1 MRISSRKLLSKT
13 LRLCFREPQT
23 SIQHELKYFDPC
35 FYGDKNIQ
43 TILSSRSFC
52 LSTKIENRQ
61 RTFRAS
67 EYAFMKDNI
76 HNISVD
82 SRRLPRKIRVTL
94 EKRDFF
100 FDPIWRQYKQSGIKG
115 DLLAEPR
122 CCVKFLNHERRF
134 KELISSVPYLNKLIS
149 DFVFTQSCYDSVEA
163 IKEHT
168 KRLDR
173 LSMFDE
179 KVLKHLGHAA
189 AHYNRNR
196 VAADRHA
203 EEIWVPFYTKL
214 WKNSHD
220 LAEAA
225 SLKQVIGLVY
235 LWNILGLKPA
245 NLQTLLFTKVNAN
258 PSKELLMYC
267 LMWKATLRGIGLPHD
282 DTLFNAAE
290 DYFYQYGHNSS
301 MTELLLISEAFFRS
315 QKPFMKHALPNT
327 FILQERFMELLSS
340 GFYPWTPQHH
350 VVLKQLRLNT
360 GRRKDQMDVL
370 CDALEKGGFFEY
382 CASNVSQLF
391 HELNYLLNFLVT
403 RRRHDRV
410 MLQKMEKVLLDYL
423 RNPANSKE
431 LHHLRSKDLS
441 RVMRGFAS
449 LSYKPDPLIL
459 DKFIDSLRKKTV
471 PMKEIYGVSILIS
484 IEALAL
490 WGIYPH
496 DIIES
501 FFTSQHMVLENGNL
515 KYFHGDNVQA
525 DPWYDLVNYDMAVK
539 YLCPDYKGPQ
549 MPDELVRVAK
559 QKFIELM
566 EQDGTV
572 DAMMSVEKYR
582 PEIPNLIK
590 AINTLLKKEVAYSDP
605 LSVTNIMTFIIF
617 HLDAN
622 NKPLLPK
629 VDSRRRKRSIAII
642 LLRKNQVLDDSGSD
656 ELLIR
661 PEINMRLAVVRAQGY
676 EVFVVDNNQGFR
688 LVDAFDDYLYNYTY
702 QLLDHLNVAGIPKI
716 KTKYLSKKKA

>member
-1 MRISSRKLLSKT
+1 
-13 LRLCFREPQT
+13 
-23 SIQHELKYFDPC
+23 
-35 FYGDKNIQ
+35 
-43 TILSSRSFC
+43 
-52 LSTKIENRQ
+52 
-61 RTFRAS
+61 
-67 EYAFMKDNI
+67 MKDNI
-76 HNISVD
+76 HNISVE
-82 SRRLPRKIRVTL
+82 SRRLPRKIRATL
-94 EKRDFF
+94 EKQDFF
-100 FDPIWRQYKQSGIKG
+100 FHPIWRQYKHSGKKG

-122 CCVKFLNHERRF
+122 CGVNFLNHEKRF
-134 KELISSVPYLNKLIS
+134 KELLSSVPYLNKLIS
-149 DFVFTQSCYDSVEA
+149 DFVFTQTCYASLEA
-163 IKEHT
+163 IKEDT

-173 LSMFDE
+173 LSMFDQ
-179 KVLKHLGHAA
+179 KVLKHLGHAVA
-189 AHYNRNR
+189 YYSRNH
-196 VAADRHA
+196 VMADRYA

-235 LWNILGLKPA
+235 LWNMLGLKPA

-258 PSKELLMYC
+258 TSKELLMYC
-267 LMWKATLRGIGLPHD
+267 LMWKATLRGIGLPYD
-282 DTLFNAAE
+282 DTIFDAAE
-290 DYFYQYGHNSS
+290 DYFYKQGHKSS
-301 MTELLLISEAFFRS
+301 MTELVLLSEAFFRS

-340 GFYPWTPQHH
+340 GFYPWTSHHH
-350 VVLKQLRLNT
+350 VVLKQMKINT
-360 GRRKDQMDVL
+360 GQRNEQMGVL
-370 CDALEKGGFFEY
+370 CDALEKGGFFAY
-382 CASNVSQLF
+382 CASNISQLF
-391 HELNYLLNFLVT
+391 HELNYLLIFLVS
-403 RRRHDRV
+403 RRRHDRAL
-410 MLQKMEKVLLDYL
+410 LQKMEKVLLDYL
-423 RNPANSKE
+423 RNPANSKQ

-459 DKFIDSLRKKTV
+459 NTSIDSLRKKTV
-471 PMKEIYGVSILIS
+471 PMKEIYGISILMS
-484 IEALAL
+484 LEALAI

-501 FFTSQHMVLENGNL
+501 FFTSQHMVIEKGNL
-515 KYFHGDNVQA
+515 KYFHGDNVQN
-525 DPWYDLVNYDMAVK
+525 DPWYDLINYNMAVK

-559 QKFIELM
+559 QKLTELM

-572 DAMMSVEKYR
+572 EAMMSVEKYR

-605 LSVTNIMTFIIF
+605 ITLTNNMTFVIF

-622 NKPLLPK
+622 NRPLLPK
-629 VDSRRRKRSIAII
+629 VDSRKRKRSIAII
-642 LLRKNQVLDDSGSD
+642 LLRKQQVLEGHNSD

-661 PEINMRLAVVRAQGY
+661 PEINMRLAVVKAQGY

-688 LVDAFDDYLYNYTY
+688 LVDASVDYLYNYTY
-702 QLLDHLNVAGIPKI
+702 QLLNHLNVAEIPKI
-716 KTKYLSKKKA
+716 RTKYLSKKKA